1 MVKDQLLMT
10 FAYLGEGWAP
20 CGQLTLTEEGSALLA
35 SSFAY
40 GLRYLDRPDAIEV
53 DPVSLGIHGEPVK
66 GSRLLPVNG
75 LTGFGGIRDAAPDAW
90 GRRVIEA
97 KLKVPAN
104 SLPESQ
110 YLLHAGSDRV
120 GALDIRTDIHTP
132 ATGAVGNVHAIE
144 YLMEA
149 AERIEA
155 GLPVPASLELIF
167 VQGTALGGARPKASV
182 RDDAGHLVL
191 AKFPSKTDTFDV
203 PLIEAASLR
212 LATEAG
218 LDVPVVETRRLN
230 GRWVMMIRRFD
241 RFWLDRG
248 ATPQVDSD
256 LSLAPA
262 TSRTE
267 RRMPFVSGLTLLGCD
282 ETESHTKA
290 YADLATGIRRYCH
303 PSVIRADNE
312 ELFKRMVFN
321 IFVSND
327 DDHLRNH
334 GFIWDPRLPGW
345 RLSPL
350 YDVLPRPSHAT
361 ERLLH
366 LEIGPQGRIASIDNA
381 LAGCQRFSI
390 SKERAGRLIAQVWTV
405 VREWRMCFEQ
415 YGVCARECDKIASA
429 FRHLDEVSSA
439 VTRRAL
445 S

>member
-1 MVKDQLLMT
+1 M
-10 FAYLGEGWAP
+10 
-20 CGQLTLTEEGSALLA
+20 S
-35 SSFAY
+35 
-40 GLRYLDRPDAIEV
+40 LD
-53 DPVSLGIHGEPVK
+53 IHDEPVK
-66 GSRLLPVNG
+66 GNRLLPVNG
-75 LTGFGGIRDAAPDAW
+75 LTGFGGIRDAAPDSW

-97 KLKVPAN
+97 KLRVPAN

-120 GALDIRTDIHTP
+120 GALDIRADIHTP
-132 ATGAVGNVHAIE
+132 ATGVVGNVHTIG

-155 GLPVPASLELIF
+155 GLPIPASLELIF

-218 LDVPVVETRRLN
+218 LHVPVVETRMLN

-241 RFWLDRG
+241 RYWLERG
-248 ATPQVDSD
+248 AMPQVDSD

-262 TSRTE
+262 ISRTE
-267 RRMPFVSGLTLLGCD
+267 RRM
-282 ETESHTKA
+282 
-290 YADLATGIRRYCH
+290 
-303 PSVIRADNE
+303 
-312 ELFKRMVFN
+312 VFN
-321 IFVSND
+321 ILVSND

-334 GFIWDPRLPGW
+334 GFTWDSRLPGW

-390 SKERAGRLIAQVWTV
+390 SKARAGRLIAEVWTV
-405 VREWRMCFEQ
+405 VREWRMFFEQ
-415 YGVCARECDKIASA
+415 YGVCARECDNIAPA

-439 VTRRAL
+439 ATRRHL
-445 S
+445 P